1 MSSKLKH
8 WISAARLRTIPLSIS
23 GIFIGSFAAV
33 SDKMFNVSI
42 FLLAILTSI
51 CYQIL
56 SNFANDYG
64 DGVKGTDENRI
75 GPKRMI
81 QSNKISTSE
90 MKKGIFIL
98 FTISVFLTFSTV
110 FLSLKNNF
118 TGMLFFILLGLLA
131 ITAAIK
137 YTIGKNAYGYIG
149 FGDFFVF
156 LFFGLVSVLGSYYL
170 FTSSINYQLITP
182 ACTVGL
188 LSAGVLNLNNMR
200 DIINDRKSQ
209 KKTMAVKLGPS
220 KSKLYHFFLI
230 ISAVFLML
238 FFLYKLKSPSTLLIF
253 LIIVNVSWL
262 IHDLYKIS
270 KITTPIMYDKF
281 LKPLGL
287 STFFYALILSMHF
300 YKIL

>member
-98 FTISVFLTFSTV
+98 FIISVFLTFSTV

-118 TGMLFFILLGLLA
+118 AGMLFFILLGLLA

-230 ISAVFLML
+230 ISSVFLML

>member
-98 FTISVFLTFSTV
+98 FIISVFLTFSTV

-118 TGMLFFILLGLLA
+118 AGMLFFILLGLLA

-230 ISAVFLML
+230 ISSVFLML

-270 KITTPIMYDKF
+270 KITNPITYDKF

>member
-98 FTISVFLTFSTV
+98 FIISVFLTFSTV

-118 TGMLFFILLGLLA
+118 AGMLFFILLGLLA

-200 DIINDRKSQ
+200 DINNDRKSQ

-230 ISAVFLML
+230 ISSVFLML

-262 IHDLYKIS
+262 IHYLYKIS
-270 KITTPIMYDKF
+270 KITNPIMYDKF